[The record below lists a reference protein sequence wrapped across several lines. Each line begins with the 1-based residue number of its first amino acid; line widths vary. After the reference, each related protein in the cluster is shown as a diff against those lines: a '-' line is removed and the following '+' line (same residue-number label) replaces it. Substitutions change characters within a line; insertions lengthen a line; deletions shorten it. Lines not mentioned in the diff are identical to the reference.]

1 MLSNDDEYKK
11 NVINK
16 IVNVYN
22 HDMLDKKHIKLLM
35 DLKKSNFNPKVVF
48 DIGSSTCHYSR
59 HVRDI
64 WPECDVILFDAFE
77 PLKYLYEALD
87 YKYNLVVLSDE
98 DDKEVKF
105 YQNDLLPAGNSYYME
120 TGTQNV
126 FLKDN
131 YILKKTKKLDTIF
144 KEQGYL
150 YPDLIK
156 IDVQGAELDVIK
168 GALNVLKYTQLL
180 IIEMQHKE
188 YNLNAPKVDITMKYL
203 EMLGWKCIANKFICN
218 EYDAD
223 YCFIN
228 TNLI

>member
-1 MLSNDDEYKK
+1 MLSNDNEYKK

-16 IVNVYN
+16 IIQVYN
-22 HDMLDKKHIKLLM
+22 CDMLDKKHIKFLN
-35 DLKKSNFNPKVVF
+35 DLKNANFIPKVVY

-59 HVRDI
+59 HVRNI

-77 PLKYLYEALD
+77 PLKHLYETLD
-87 YKYNLVVLSDE
+87 YKYNIVVLSDE

-105 YQNDLLPAGNSYYME
+105 YQNDLLSAGNSYYIE
-120 TGTQNV
+120 IGTKNI
-126 FLKDN
+126 FTDNN
-131 YILKKTKKLDTIF
+131 YILKKTKKLDTIVDD
-144 KEQGYL
+144 KKYL

-168 GALNVLKYTQLL
+168 GSLNVLKYTKLL

-188 YNLNAPKVDITMKYL
+188 YNLNAPNVNITMQYL

-218 EYDAD
+218 EFDGD